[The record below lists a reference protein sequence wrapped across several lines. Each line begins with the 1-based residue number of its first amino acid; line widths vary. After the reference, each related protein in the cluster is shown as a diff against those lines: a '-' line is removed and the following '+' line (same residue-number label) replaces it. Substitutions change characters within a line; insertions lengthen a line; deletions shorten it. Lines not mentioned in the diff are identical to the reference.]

1 MRILG
6 VSLAVAGVLTGTV
19 LGRPPV
25 GETPQANGY
34 FILAGDFHVHA
45 AVGDGAIAPWELKR
59 EARRRGL
66 DVITITNH
74 NQRLAGRLG
83 ALGQAAPRLSS
94 NSREA
99 IVLVGQEV
107 TTPGFHM
114 IGVGLRETI
123 DWRLSA
129 SDAIRA
135 IHAQGGVA
143 IAAHPTL
150 RSWRGD
156 AGAMTLLD
164 GTEVA
169 HPAALVSPS
178 DGRQILAFYRRA
190 AELNPSLASI
200 GSSDFHF
207 GDTLGIC
214 RTFLFV
220 REISGAGVLEAVRE
234 GRTVAHDRTGRLLGD
249 PSLVSIVKGLIASN
263 PPRTRSDIPSRVA
276 AWVTLLGVALLLV
289 LA

>member
-6 VSLAVAGVLTGTV
+6 LSLAVAGVLMGTV

-25 GETPQANGY
+25 AETPLANGY

-45 AVGDGAIAPWELKR
+45 AVGDGAVAPWELKR
-59 EARRRGL
+59 EAKRRGL

-83 ALGQAAPRLSS
+83 ALGQGVPRSG
-94 NSREA
+94 EA

-107 TTPGFHM
+107 TTPAFHM

-135 IHAQGGVA
+135 IHAQGGIA

-150 RSWRGD
+150 GSWRGD
-156 AGAMTLLD
+156 AGAMSLLD
-164 GTEVA
+164 GIEVA
-169 HPAALVSPS
+169 HPAALVEPQE
-178 DGRQILAFYRRA
+178 GRQILEFYRRA
-190 AELNPSLASI
+190 AEQNPSLAPI

-207 GDTLGIC
+207 GDSLGIC

-220 REISGAGVLEAVRE
+220 RAISDAGVIEAIRE
-234 GRTVAHDRTGRLLGD
+234 GRTVAHDRTGRLIGD
-249 PSLVSIVKGLIASN
+249 PSLVSIVEGLIASN

-276 AWVTLLGVALLLV
+276 AWVTLVGIALLLI